1 MPNGYSIFTSYA
13 NPCPE
18 VILMPEQEPLVL
30 DDYRDIHTLN
40 LDQFPHAESLSIQ
53 FEDETPIL
61 MADGLGLRLALP
73 WWDRSDLERRAR
85 GGRGAPF
92 GDPDDPFEEEE
103 QGWRLVIWRSGEMI
117 YVLAGDEAVFRV
129 WFSVT
134 FEQYLSAW
142 AALS

>member
-1 MPNGYSIFTSYA
+1 
-13 NPCPE
+13 
-18 VILMPEQEPLVL
+18 MPEQEPLVL
-30 DDYRDIHTLN
+30 HDYRDIHTLN
-40 LDQFPHAESLSIQ
+40 LDQFPRAESLSIQ
-53 FEDETPIL
+53 LEDETPIL
-61 MADGLGLRLALP
+61 VADSLRLRIALP
-73 WWDRSDLERRAR
+73 WWDRSELERWAH

-103 QGWRLVIWRSGEMI
+103 QGWRLVIWKSGEMI

-142 AALS
+142 AAWS